1 MGYVA
6 EDSQFFK
13 GRREVTD
20 DYKDKHRTLTSEV
33 AGRNFTRDPGFF
45 FEAATI
51 LEIRGK
57 QKLSDLNYQIT
68 ADAIKRELIQ
78 TGHDYDIAYKDARI
92 AFELSKQALMSA
104 LQQELADLKFTQ
116 NLSEEEVNRQIVEL
130 EIRALIIITT
140 KTEIALEMESL
151 KQELEETKRLTMD
164 KEVDLINQRIITA
177 NKKLAIIPY
186 IEALIASEQ
195 AVLAAEE
202 ANIPYL
208 QEHIE
213 KKQELIGK
221 KEEIIP
227 YVQEKA
233 EKLEELAAAIVAEI
247 NIKRQIFAVALLK
260 ALLQRDRVDNEIAI
274 IEANK
279 AAEALRL
286 TLINAKIAL
295 NHLGIDWTT
304 DLTTQTIADINELSE
319 DNRLTSEDIDNYAI
333 DISGSNLDTN
343 AETERLRLEK
353 NEEGTKSRVDS
364 TTAMMQYVAERE
376 DDKTSA
382 VADIMAAAE
391 ITTNLTHILGTA

>member
-1 MGYVA
+1 MGYIA

-20 DYKDKHRTLTSEV
+20 DYKDKHRTLVSGV

-51 LEIRGK
+51 LELQGK

-78 TGHDYDIAYKDARI
+78 SGHDYDIAYKDARI

-304 DLTTQTIADINELSE
+304 DLTTQTTADINELSE

-353 NEEGTKSRVDS
+353 NEEGTKSRVGS
-364 TTAMMQYVAERE
+364 TTAMMQYVADRE
-376 DDKTSA
+376 DDETRA